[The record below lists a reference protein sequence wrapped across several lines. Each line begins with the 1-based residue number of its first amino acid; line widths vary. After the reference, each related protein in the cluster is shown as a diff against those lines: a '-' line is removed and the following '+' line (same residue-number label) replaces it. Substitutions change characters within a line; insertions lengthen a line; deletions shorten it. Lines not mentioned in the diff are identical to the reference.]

1 VTEVCGHGIRWPW
14 ACHEY
19 DDIAWAEH
27 QAALAAGA
35 QSAETNEDLAQS
47 EGRQSG
53 GSASERNAQSPSP
66 HPKGNLIW
74 IISCPVRSVTRK

>member
-1 VTEVCGHGIRWPW
+1 MEWTPFFAWQPYLIDGHWHWLERLERRCKLTGIVDVW
-14 ACHEY
+14 EY
-19 DDIAWAEH
+19 RP
-27 QAALAAGA
+27 ALAAGA

-66 HPKGNLIW
+66 SHTPRG
-74 IISCPVRSVTRK
+74 T